1 MPDVTEQNLTHVVL
15 DRWKGDTGPAPAPL
29 PPYLETDAV
38 YGESAS
44 DRRLR

>member
-15 DRWKGDTGPAPAPL
+15 DRWKATPDPRLRPC
-29 PPYLETDAV
+29 PYLETDAV